1 MDCLMKKRMLSPLEK
16 TCLRWVS
23 LGKTCAEMALLE
35 GKSVTEIELCL
46 ERALILLDAKS
57 VEEAIVKAERSH
69 SD

>member
-1 MDCLMKKRMLSPLEK
+1 MKTRMLSPLEK

-23 LGKTCAEMALLE
+23 RGKTHAEIALLE

-46 ERALILLDAKS
+46 ERVLVLLDAKS

-69 SD
+69 PD

>member
-1 MDCLMKKRMLSPLEK
+1 MKTRMLSPLEK
-16 TCLRWVS
+16 SCLRWVS
-23 LGKTCAEMALLE
+23 RGKTHAEIAVLE

>member
-1 MDCLMKKRMLSPLEK
+1 MKKRMLSPLEK

>member
-1 MDCLMKKRMLSPLEK
+1 MKSRMLSPLEK

-23 LGKTCAEMALLE
+23 RGKTHAEIALLE

-46 ERALILLDAKS
+46 ERVLALLDAKS
-57 VEEAIVKAERSH
+57 AEDAVVKAERSH

>member
-1 MDCLMKKRMLSPLEK
+1 MKSRILSPLEK

-23 LGKTCAEMALLE
+23 RGKTHAEIARLE

-46 ERALILLDAKS
+46 EHVRVLLDAKS

-69 SD
+69 SE